1 MNKVLL
7 INMKVDFYVHENKCL
22 ADFYKSLENKTDK
35 NYVNSI
41 KELIEENNLTADT
54 LTKLIDDEVE
64 K

>member
-1 MNKVLL
+1 MNYKYL
-7 INMKVDFYVHENKCL
+7 NMKNKCL